1 MGVLSDTKMPRG
13 YWDNYENCKKAFN
26 SCKNTKELIK
36 RFGGCYNSI
45 KKNGFTDLKYPK

>member
-1 MGVLSDTKMPRG
+1 MDFFEYSKRSDQ

>member
-1 MGVLSDTKMPRG
+1 MNTSDYIKKPKG

-36 RFGGCYNSI
+36 RFGGVVI
-45 KKNGFTDLKYPK
+45 IQLKRMVSPI